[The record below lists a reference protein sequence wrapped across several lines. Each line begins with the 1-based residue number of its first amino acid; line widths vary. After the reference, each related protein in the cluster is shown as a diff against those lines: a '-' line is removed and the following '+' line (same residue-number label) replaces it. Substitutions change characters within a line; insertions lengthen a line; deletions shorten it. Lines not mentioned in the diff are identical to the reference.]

1 MKATKE
7 NFYILILKENSET
20 LLSEDLVTDGF
31 YTILFTSKGS
41 IKIKIGEFQKT
52 LFAREL
58 IVISKRVNFN
68 ISPSE
73 KIFHAYIILFSP
85 ELILSTKN
93 NIYKVAHFKHLQTQG
108 FTSTN
113 ISAEDFPLLNKT
125 LKLLYLAQKSNSLQL
140 QKEIFEFGFNFL
152 IQNLINSFYDLSEKN
167 YSHKEKIFFKF
178 TKLLSQ
184 KYKDEKSVQ
193 YYAETLCISKGYLN
207 KVVKEV
213 TNKTTKMLIN
223 DMIIIEAKILLHSYH
238 QPITEIA
245 EELNFSS
252 AASFSNFFKKH
263 TTLPPTVYRKI
274 SQK

>member
-1 MKATKE
+1 MKASKE
-7 NFYILILKENSET
+7 NLYIIILRENSKT
-20 LLSEDLVTDGF
+20 LLSKDLVPEGF
-31 YTILFTSKGS
+31 YTILFTSSGS
-41 IKIKIGEFQKT
+41 IKINIEEFQKI
-52 LFAREL
+52 LNAGEL
-58 IVISKRVNFN
+58 IVISKGVNFN
-68 ISPSE
+68 ISPLE
-73 KIFHAYIILFSP
+73 KIYHAYIILFSP

-93 NIYKVAHFKHLQTQG
+93 NIYKVAHFKHLQIQG
-108 FTSTN
+108 FTSTI

-252 AASFSNFFKKH
+252 AASFSSFFKKH